1 MRNAIMG
8 IIGYSEML
16 MENTEDKVFDG
27 RLADL
32 QKVLISGKEL
42 LNLVNDMF
50 NQGRRNVQTSSVI
63 HEFNAKLREGTSIP
77 ISVIN
82 RTTKSI
88 LDEIAQKREI
98 GDAEDLKMILKATR
112 RVHNLVNHF
121 EDSWLDSSD
130 AGQIGMTS
138 DKCIATGE
146 NSISSAPVSPVE
158 GLAPKNPICG
168 NILIVDDNRQNRDL
182 LFRKLGR
189 DSNSVSVAASGREA
203 LDMLRNASYD
213 IILLDLMMPGR
224 NGYEVLQ
231 DIKSDD
237 SLRNIPVIM
246 LSGLDEIDHVARCIE
261 LGAEDYLQ
269 KPYDTVLLKARIGAC
284 LERKKLR
291 DMEEAYLEHQ
301 RFQRIRKALDETV
314 QAMALAFE
322 MKDPF
327 TAGHQ
332 RRVSELCCAIATE
345 MDLSNDTRECLR
357 FAGTIHDIGKI
368 SVPAEILSKPTKL
381 NDAETFLLQTHSQV
395 GYDILKKIEFPW
407 PVARIILQHH
417 ERLDGSGY
425 PNHLSGEAILFEAKI
440 LAVADVLEAIALHR
454 PYRPSLGIDQA
465 LAEITLNRGVLYD
478 PDAVDACLRL
488 FKEKGYKINW

>member
-1 MRNAIMG
+1 M
-8 IIGYSEML
+8 
-16 MENTEDKVFDG
+16 
-27 RLADL
+27 
-32 QKVLISGKEL
+32 
-42 LNLVNDMF
+42 
-50 NQGRRNVQTSSVI
+50 
-63 HEFNAKLREGTSIP
+63 
-77 ISVIN
+77 
-82 RTTKSI
+82 
-88 LDEIAQKREI
+88 
-98 GDAEDLKMILKATR
+98 TR
-112 RVHNLVNHF
+112 R
-121 EDSWLDSSD
+121 D
-130 AGQIGMTS
+130 AGQIGRTS

-146 NSISSAPVSPVE
+146 HSISSEPVSSEE
-158 GLAPKNPICG
+158 GLGPKNPICG

-182 LFRKLGR
+182 LFRKRGR
-189 DSNSVSVAASGREA
+189 DSNTVSVAASGREA
-203 LDMLRNASYD
+203 LDMLRNSSYD
-213 IILLDLMMPGR
+213 IILLDLMMPDR

-261 LGAEDYLQ
+261 SGAEDYLQ
-269 KPYDTVLLKARIGAC
+269 KPYDTVLLKALIGAC

-291 DMEEAYLEHQ
+291 DMEEAYLENQ
-301 RFQRIRKALDETV
+301 RFQRTRKALDETV

-357 FAGTIHDIGKI
+357 IAGTICDTGKI
-368 SVPAEILSKPTKL
+368 SFPAEILSKPTKL

-425 PNHLSGEAILFEAKI
+425 PNHLSGEPILFEAKI
-440 LAVADVLEAIALHR
+440 LTVADVLEAIALHR

-465 LAEITLNRGVLYD
+465 LAEITLNRGVLHD
-478 PDAVDACLRL
+478 PDAGGCLPAP
-488 FKEKGYKINW
+488 FQGKGL